1 MSRGNA
7 YVKLGQPQR
16 AIEDLHEAIRLDPQF
31 ALGYYNRGNTY
42 LSPNPP
48 KEGLGDSP

>member
-1 MSRGNA
+1 MDHMSSGRRRVVAETTIAHG
-7 YVKLGQPQR
+7 YQPPLP
-16 AIEDLHEAIRLDPQF
+16 IL
-31 ALGYYNRGNTY
+31 